1 MPKSRNRKNHKK
13 SVLSFK
19 KRVEDRKKS
28 FEKQMRALYEKQQQM
43 AMDKQIA
50 GGAVESQEIEGLN
63 SDDFKLEET
72 EIVVPTDNITQE

>member
-19 KRVEDRKKS
+19 KRVEDRKKA
-28 FEKQMRALYEKQQQM
+28 FDKQMRALYEKQQQM